1 MKKVLSILLV
11 IALSVTLFAGCGE
24 KPSSNPDSSADPTP
38 TPTSDTM
45 RRPTYSNQLDDV
57 IRFNLYDEAD
67 FMTRWTDVSREWML
81 NNYHLAINN
90 SIPNVW
96 TGDTLNLSDADT
108 RKTYNT
114 AFSQLFQTQDTYP
127 DYMPALHANAA
138 GLDACF
144 KDLFDHLVDLNPYI
158 EEGQI
163 LHGYVSWVWAGAED
177 YWESAKKV
185 FESDGALYAL
195 PRREMMPTQTY
206 LCYAEKQLN
215 DINYQFDNL
224 PTTWDG
230 FVDMLRAFKNVSS
243 DNVPFTQDGARLD
256 TLLKFIATTYGLD
269 FNLDFSWTTKNG
281 EPLWT
286 YYWDEYLQ
294 ILQRANEL
302 AAEGLVYTDSVETK
316 RVVHYDMND
325 TASGRKYALRNYKN
339 NAQIGLSIA
348 SYTTSAE
355 AAMWSSDIREVT
367 LWRVS
372 PVMVS
377 QEGKEYSVIAS
388 SQIDTTWFAIGNRL
402 GEEFALRICDML
414 AYSASDEGYIRYFFG
429 KEGDPFEDSVE
440 DAGNFIWVYDED
452 SGEKRM
458 RFTVEDRFGGTSADP
473 DFWNAIDPHYSL
485 FPDGVDWGMNWDSAG
500 NLADK
505 YGVTDTGFYPS
516 WRNYKLG
523 TIFYADIT
531 SYPMQMTVYW
541 EKQEAMGKYDMKSIE
556 AVKGE
561 AEANN
566 TIIYNG
572 FYKTP
577 KEALGGAESKDI
589 ETKISTIASIAKQF
603 TIDFLSGKKTATHWD
618 SYIKDL
624 KAAGYDDVYEFYKA
638 TAYSFPTQTVSGTES
653 QSSVNAKR

>member
-67 FMTRWTDVSREWML
+67 FMTRWTDVSKEWML

-96 TGDTLNLSDADT
+96 TSDTLNLSDADT

-114 AFSQLFQTQDTYP
+114 AFAQLFLTPDTYP

-138 GLDACF
+138 GTDACF
-144 KDLFDHLVDLNPYI
+144 KELYDYLVDLNPFI

-163 LHGYVSWVWAGAED
+163 LHNYVSWVWAGAED
-177 YWESAKKV
+177 YWESAKKM
-185 FESDGALYAL
+185 FEVDGALYAL

-206 LCYAEKQLN
+206 LCYAEKLLN
-215 DINYQFDNL
+215 DVNYQFDNL

-230 FVDMLRAFKNVSS
+230 FVDVLRAFKNLSK
-243 DNVPFTQDGARLD
+243 DNIPFVQDGARLD
-256 TLLKFIATTYGLD
+256 TLLKFIASTYGLD
-269 FNLDFSWTTKNG
+269 FNMDFSWTTKNG

-325 TASGRKYALRNYKN
+325 TASGRKYALRNYAT
-339 NAQIGLSIA
+339 NAAMGLSVA
-348 SYTTSAE
+348 SYTTSAQ
-355 AAMWSSDIREVT
+355 AAIWSSDPRAVT
-367 LWRVS
+367 DWKVS
-372 PVMVS
+372 PVMIS
-377 QEGKEYSVIAS
+377 QEGKQYSLIGS
-388 SQIDTTWFAIGNRL
+388 SQIDTSWVAIGNRL
-402 GEEFALRICDML
+402 GDEFALRICDML
-414 AYSASDEGYIRYFFG
+414 SYSASDEGYLRYFFG
-429 KEGDPFEDSVE
+429 KEGDPFADSAE
-440 DAGNFIWVYDED
+440 EAGNYIWVYDED
-452 SGEKRM
+452 SGEDRI
-458 RFTVEDRFGGTSADP
+458 RFAVADRFGGVNEDL
-473 DFWNAIDPHYSL
+473 DFWKTVDEHYAML
-485 FPDGVDWGMNWDSAG
+485 DKNINLGEAEWDESG

-505 YGVTDTGFYPS
+505 YGVTGTGFYPS
-516 WRNYKLG
+516 WRNFKLG
-523 TIFYADIT
+523 TIWYADIT

-541 EKQEAMGKYDMKSIE
+541 EKQEAMGRGDMKSIE
-556 AVKGE
+556 GLTSV
-561 AEANN
+561 AESNN
-566 TIIYNG
+566 SVIYNG

-577 KEALGGAESKDI
+577 KEALGAESKDI
-589 ETKISTIASIAKQF
+589 ETKISDLSSIAKQF

-624 KAAGYDDVYEFYKA
+624 KTAGYDDVYEFYKA
-638 TAYSFPTQTVSGTES
+638 TAYSFPTSTVSGTES

>member
-11 IALSVTLFAGCGE
+11 IALSVTLFAGCG
-24 KPSSNPDSSADPTP
+24 KDPTSDPGSSADPTP
-38 TPTSDTM
+38 TPTGDTM
-45 RRPTYSNQLDDV
+45 RRPHYADDLSDV

-325 TASGRKYALRNYKN
+325 MASGRKYALRNYEKN
-339 NAQIGLSIA
+339 AKYGLSIA
-348 SYTTSAE
+348 SYTTPAT
-355 AAMWSSDIREVT
+355 AAMWASDITEQT
-367 LWRVS
+367 DWRVS
-372 PVMVS
+372 PVMIS
-377 QEGKEYSVIAS
+377 QEGKEYSVIGT
-388 SQIDTTWFAIGNRL
+388 SQIDTSWVAIGNRL

-414 AYSASDEGYIRYFFG
+414 AFSATDEGYITYFFG
-429 KEGDPFEDSVE
+429 KEGIPFANSVE
-440 DAGNFIWVYDED
+440 EAGNYIWVDDED
-452 SGEKRM
+452 SGEKRI
-458 RFTVEDRFGGTSADP
+458 RFTVADRFGGPSSEP
-473 DFWNAIDPHYSL
+473 DFWLGLDSHYGM
-485 FPDGVDWGMNWDSAG
+485 FPDGVNYEMSCEAAG

-505 YGVTDTGFYPS
+505 YGITDIGFYPS
-516 WRNYKLG
+516 WRNFKLG
-523 TIFYADIT
+523 TIWFADIT

-541 EKQEAMGKYDMKSIE
+541 EKQESMGRYDMKSIE
-556 AVKGE
+556 AVNGV
-561 AEANN
+561 AESNN
-566 TIIYNG
+566 TVIYNG

-577 KEALGGAESKDI
+577 KEALGAESKDI
-589 ETKISTIASIAKQF
+589 ETKISDLSAIAKQF

-624 KAAGYDDVYEFYKA
+624 KSAGYDDVYEFYKA
-638 TAYSFPTQTVSGTES
+638 TAYSFPTSTVSGTES

>member
-11 IALSVTLFAGCGE
+11 IALSVTLFAGCG
-24 KPSSNPDSSADPTP
+24 KDPTSDPGSTVDPTP
-38 TPTSDTM
+38 TPTGETM
-45 RRPTYSNQLDDV
+45 RKPQYGEI

-67 FMTRWTDVSREWML
+67 YMTRWTDVSKEWML
-81 NNYHLAINN
+81 NNYQLVINN

-114 AFSQLFQTQDTYP
+114 AFAQLFLSTDTIP
-127 DYMPALHANAA
+127 DYMPVLRANAA
-138 GLDACF
+138 GTDACF
-144 KDLFDHLVDLNPYI
+144 KDLYDYLVDLNPFI

-163 LHGYVSWVWAGAED
+163 LHNYVSWVWAGAED
-177 YWESAKKV
+177 YWESAKKM
-185 FESDGALYAL
+185 FEVDGALYAL

-206 LCYAEKQLN
+206 LCYAEKLLN
-215 DINYQFDNL
+215 DVNYQFDNL

-230 FVDMLRAFKNVSS
+230 FVDVLRAFKNLSS
-243 DNVPFTQDGARLD
+243 DNIPFVQDGARLD
-256 TLLKFIATTYGLD
+256 SLLKFIASTYGLD
-269 FNLDFSWTTKNG
+269 FNMDFSWTTKNG

-302 AAEGLVYTDSVETK
+302 AAEGLVYTDTVETK

-325 TASGRKYALRNYKN
+325 TASGRKYALRNYKT
-339 NAQIGLSIA
+339 NAAMGLSIA
-348 SYTTSAE
+348 SYTTSAQ
-355 AAMWSSDIREVT
+355 AAIWSSDPRAVT
-367 LWRVS
+367 DWKVS
-372 PVMVS
+372 PVMIS
-377 QEGKEYSVIAS
+377 QEGKQFSLIGT
-388 SQIDTTWFAIGNRL
+388 SQIDTSWVAIGNRL

-414 AYSASDEGYIRYFFG
+414 AFSATDEGYITYFFG
-429 KEGDPFEDSVE
+429 KEGIPFANSVE
-440 DAGNFIWVYDED
+440 EAGNYIWVDDED
-452 SGEKRM
+452 SGEKRI
-458 RFTVEDRFGGTSADP
+458 RFTVADRFGGPSSEP
-473 DFWNAIDPHYSL
+473 DFWLGLDSHYGM
-485 FPDGVDWGMNWDSAG
+485 FPDGVNYEMSCEAAG

-505 YGVTDTGFYPS
+505 YGITDIGFYPS
-516 WRNYKLG
+516 WRNFKLG
-523 TIFYADIT
+523 TIWFADIT

-541 EKQEAMGKYDMKSIE
+541 EKQESMGRYDMESIE
-556 AVKGE
+556 AVNGV

-566 TIIYNG
+566 TVIYNG

-577 KEALGGAESKDI
+577 KEALGADSKDI
-589 ETKISTIASIAKQF
+589 ETKISDLSAIAKQF

-638 TAYSFPTQTVSGTES
+638 TAYSFPTSTVSGTES